1 MSNNLAFITSIN
13 AAKLRL
19 LSELGEGN
27 KKTSNFDAS
36 KSHHK
41 TYKTCKTLMNM
52 LAAPQPCRRREAAGW
67 RASPTP
73 TKGFEGF
80 VCFLTKNELSL

>member
-1 MSNNLAFITSIN
+1 MNNNLAFITSIN

-27 KKTSNFDAS
+27 EKTSIFDAK

-41 TYKTCKTLMNM
+41 TYKTCKTSIKT
-52 LAAPQPCRRREAAGW
+52 LATPQPCRRREAAGW
-67 RASPTP
+67 RASLPQQ
-73 TKGFEGF
+73 K
-80 VCFLTKNELSL
+80 VLRVLLVL